1 MLNIT
6 NDGDSKFC
14 VAYDGSTTIQGN
26 LSVHG
31 DMHYIDT
38 NVTVTSALSI
48 INSGTGPALYVEQ
61 KGTEPIAHFIDK
73 EGDDIIFDDNGRI
86 GLGLFSPEQKLTVAG
101 GISASEGLSA
111 GRTSFFAGNVGI
123 GTAAPTAKLHVGPNS
138 LVAGYTSSRTTL
150 AVSDIANGAE
160 LILRGQSP
168 RIWFDVTS
176 GGMGEMYLDSA
187 QLNILSGNPSS
198 AGSSRLY
205 IKAGGDVGIGTYITR
220 G

>member
-1 MLNIT
+1 MIVIYDNGDTVTIASSISSGNLLNIT

-86 GLGLFSPEQKLTVAG
+86 GLGLFS
-101 GISASEGLSA
+101 ASLFHS
-111 GRTSFFAGNVGI
+111 
-123 GTAAPTAKLHVGPNS
+123 
-138 LVAGYTSSRTTL
+138 
-150 AVSDIANGAE
+150 
-160 LILRGQSP
+160 
-168 RIWFDVTS
+168 
-176 GGMGEMYLDSA
+176 
-187 QLNILSGNPSS
+187 NILSPYSFKQLIQES
-198 AGSSRLY
+198 KQFSRS
-205 IKAGGDVGIGTYITR
+205 
-220 G
+220 